1 MDTMQVGGLEK
12 TIQGIQSCVCL
23 EGNTTKIRRRLS
35 KLAIRHTS
43 ADLLVKSK
51 ALPLALNFTPQLR
64 PSSVIYLALHR
75 SFLSAGLCPAWHTE
89 SLAAHEQ
96 RAHPCCLCTYE
107 AMNGAL
113 ARHCEN
119 CAAEAVLKG
128 KHNILNGSAGAFK
141 KKHNC
146 SKWAFNSKLG
156 ITLVI
161 KH

>member
-1 MDTMQVGGLEK
+1 MDTTQVGGLEK

-51 ALPLALNFTPQLR
+51 ALPLTLNFTPQLW

-96 RAHPCCLCTYE
+96 GAHLHCLCTYE
-107 AMNGAL
+107 AMIRAL

-119 CAAEAVLKG
+119 CPAEVVLKG
-128 KHNILNGSAGAFK
+128 S
-141 KKHNC
+141 
-146 SKWAFNSKLG
+146 
-156 ITLVI
+156 TTD
-161 KH
+161 